1 MTELD
6 IAVATDTIG
15 QTGSDSISV
24 TVDNGVGGGS
34 ASNHVCEAGSTTVCA
49 AVVNVNW

>member
-24 TVDNGVGGGS
+24 ILPEKSSSSIN
-34 ASNHVCEAGSTTVCA
+34 ST
-49 AVVNVNW
+49 WLISK